1 MKVYTSKELK
11 RMSVKELVKIIVEN
25 SMSTNKWSRQ
35 LEKVILNILSEREAA
50 EYIRMNQ
57 NTEEKEW
64 DWIIVLLRILE
75 GVNYMA
81 EIGNVVRL
89 TDDVYYGTNK
99 EKDHVFITN
108 IYDGKFDGI
117 GITEH
122 QKFIGC
128 NLENWQETNEKLF
141 TNAGNKILLTKKH
154 EGVYNIDIE
163 NIGYIGF
170 GFVKELQTMISKL
183 IINEY
188 ARIYS

>member
-1 MKVYTSKELK
+1 MV
-11 RMSVKELVKIIVEN
+11 
-25 SMSTNKWSRQ
+25 
-35 LEKVILNILSEREAA
+35 A
-50 EYIRMNQ
+50 
-57 NTEEKEW
+57 
-64 DWIIVLLRILE
+64 
-75 GVNYMA
+75 
-81 EIGNVVRL
+81 IGNVVRL
-89 TDDVYYGTNK
+89 TNDVYYGTNK

-141 TNAGNKILLTKKH
+141 TNAGNRILLTKKH

-183 IINEY
+183 IVNEY